1 MKRNAV
7 GLAGIALAVV
17 VAILIA
23 TMKAPS
29 FFGRMVKL
37 DGALVVVVL
46 GFVAAVRGSLLWLIL
61 AAVGIAEIAYVMF

>member
-7 GLAGIALAVV
+7 GWAGSALAVV

-23 TMKAPS
+23 TVKTPS
-29 FFGRMVKL
+29 FFPRLIQL
-37 DGALVVVVL
+37 DGAVVVVVL
-46 GFVAAVRGSLLWLIL
+46 GFIATVRGSLLWLIL